1 MDEVQLKAV
10 EKEESSDAV
19 KVAWWWK
26 EPVEEMSKRKTSE
39 ESPTQTMLVLSG
51 ETEQWFMATG
61 SLIVPSLFHLSTFQ
75 IFTEWSLL
83 LPCQLL
89 LKKSVLYPMRARRVP
104 SRAEYRHM
112 LLLICVPG

>member
-10 EKEESSDAV
+10 EKDESSEAV

-61 SLIVPSLFHLSTFQ
+61 SLIVPSLFHLSMFQ
-75 IFTEWSLL
+75 ILTEWSLFL
-83 LPCQLL
+83 VALSTLRLQKCLPYE
-89 LKKSVLYPMRARRVP
+89 SSSSAVEGRV
-104 SRAEYRHM
+104 
-112 LLLICVPG
+112 